1 MVYTLNTLAGEC
13 LIVTL
18 KRMKGTR
25 TGDSQPRIQAF
36 HFGFSDL
43 EKNFFFFSLQSYE
56 TKSGMESTI
65 FLQSCET
72 KSEMESTIFLQS
84 CETKSEMESTIF
96 LQSCETKSGM
106 KSMIFLQSCETKS
119 RMDSLGSR
127 LVFNSTQLQTSYC
140 SSNGIFFRT

>member
-43 EKNFFFFSLQSYE
+43 EKNCFFFFPSKATRQNPE
-56 TKSGMESTI
+56 WKA
-65 FLQSCET
+65 Q
-72 KSEMESTIFLQS
+72 
-84 CETKSEMESTIF
+84 
-96 LQSCETKSGM
+96 
-106 KSMIFLQSCETKS
+106 
-119 RMDSLGSR
+119 
-127 LVFNSTQLQTSYC
+127 
-140 SSNGIFFRT
+140 FFSKVVRQNPKWKAQFFSKVVRQNPE

>member
-43 EKNFFFFSLQSYE
+43 EKNCFFFSLQSYE
-56 TKSGMESTI
+56 TKSG
-65 FLQSCET
+65 
-72 KSEMESTIFLQS
+72 MESTIFLQS